1 MELEVIK
8 RPAGLIFCETS
19 LIFNYGHYL
28 KLEIDLDHIQL
39 GKSKTRSASLT
50 LATVM
55 EISELFI
62 NNEFLYP
69 ESEAKYGSDFC
80 EYFSII
86 NDYQSKKYKLVF
98 CICTDRPHAIG
109 ILTLHRI

>member
-1 MELEVIK
+1 
-8 RPAGLIFCETS
+8 
-19 LIFNYGHYL
+19 
-28 KLEIDLDHIQL
+28 
-39 GKSKTRSASLT
+39 
-50 LATVM
+50 M

-62 NNEFLYP
+62 NNQFLYP
-69 ESEAKYGSDFC
+69 ESETKYGSDLC

-86 NDYQSKKYKLVF
+86 NNYKTKKYKLVF